1 MGIGRG
7 HSTFTGHYRVQKIPK
22 NGRDELVPR
31 FFDFPHAQINSLLK
45 IVIGNF
51 KVGKSGLEISK
62 RVLKFSKHGNKCLKH
77 ANKIFETW

>member
-45 IVIGNF
+45 I
-51 KVGKSGLEISK
+51 E
-62 RVLKFSKHGNKCLKH
+62 
-77 ANKIFETW
+77 